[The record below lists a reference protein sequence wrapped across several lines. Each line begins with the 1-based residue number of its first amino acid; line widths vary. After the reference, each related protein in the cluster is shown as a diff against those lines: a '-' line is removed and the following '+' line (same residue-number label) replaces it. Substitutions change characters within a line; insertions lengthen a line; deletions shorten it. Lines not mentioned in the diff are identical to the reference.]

1 MVSSFSIVRNKE
13 SFQYT
18 IHKTQ
23 YKNLKD
29 RLGLLYEIILRLL
42 ACRRAS
48 ALKLPIYEHLH
59 GSDKVIRNPK
69 PQALQPL
76 LSSGMEL

>member
-1 MVSSFSIVRNKE
+1 VKDGVLLFHRPKQGE
-13 SFQYT
+13 LPT
-18 IHKTQ
+18 HKTQ
-23 YKNLKD
+23 YTNLKD
-29 RLGLLYEIILRLL
+29 RLGLLYEIILRLP
-42 ACRRAS
+42 ACRSAS

-59 GSDKVIRNPK
+59 GSDKVIRYPK